1 MSESILSVDSILSS
15 SAIGRPKR
23 AVVTW
28 KHSRYPNDDELDC
41 DKSNNLI
48 WYCKYYINYHCA
60 STTMAQSHLFSK
72 HDIQIE
78 KSRQLVISRKKAMSN
93 ISGLSNVSSIERI
106 NEALLQFVIRY
117 DLPFRTVEWP
127 EMYALL
133 AIRYPEI
140 GKGILSSYSSISKK
154 INSI

>member
-1 MSESILSVDSILSS
+1 MSESILSVDSTLSS
-15 SAIGRPKR
+15 NATGRPKR

-28 KHSRYPNDDELDC
+28 EHSRSPNDDEPNC
-41 DKSNNLI
+41 DKNNNLI

-60 STTMAQSHLFSK
+60 NTIIAQSHLLSK
-72 HDIQIE
+72 HDIRIE
-78 KSRQLVISRKKAMSN
+78 ENRQFVISKEKAISN
-93 ISGLSNVSSIERI
+93 ISGLSDVSSVERI